1 MQRGLHFQ
9 GHRTPGDLAVVPGP
23 LVYAEVKMVQGLGKV
38 AYEAYGESVDW
49 TTFSGQKMPTW
60 DEQNDR
66 LKQAWNSAAEAVA
79 RRVREE

>member
-1 MQRGLHFQ
+1 
-9 GHRTPGDLAVVPGP
+9 
-23 LVYAEVKMVQGLGKV
+23 MVQGLGKV